1 MRKTLML
8 TAALATVLAAA
19 PGYAAYADET
29 VDVLTYGSVGGTNV
43 ADNDAVTA
51 PLKAGTLA
59 TFHATPGGT
68 MFIKCAESAFG
79 ATVLSNV
86 ATPGTAKE
94 SLTLQSFGTCTPVG
108 IPAVSGVQSIVVD
121 NLPYATAVSA
131 PGNAVAV
138 TGTDAAPVQ
147 TTIKLRS
154 ALGTVT
160 CVYRADANLVTGV
173 ASNDDQS
180 ITFTDQKFN
189 KFSGPSACFP
199 NGYFTASYGPVA
211 DTSVAGSPLVYV
223 N

>member
-1 MRKTLML
+1 MRKTLVL
-8 TAALATVLAAA
+8 AAALATVLAAA
-19 PGYAAYADET
+19 PAYADET
-29 VDVLTYGSVGGTNV
+29 VNVLTYGSAGGTNV

-51 PLKAGTLA
+51 PLKSGTLA
-59 TFHATPGGT
+59 TFYATPGGT
-68 MFIKCAESAFG
+68 SFIKCADSAFG

-108 IPAVSGVQSIVVD
+108 IPAVSGVRSIVVD
-121 NLPYATAVSA
+121 NLPYATAVTA
-131 PGNAVAV
+131 PGNAVEV

-147 TTIKLRS
+147 TTIKLNS

-173 ASNDDQS
+173 ASNADQS

>member
-8 TAALATVLAAA
+8 TAALATVLAAT
-19 PGYAAYADET
+19 PAYADET
-29 VDVLTYGSVGGTNV
+29 VDVLSYGSAGGTAV
-43 ADNDAVTA
+43 ADNDAVSA
-51 PLKAGTLA
+51 PLKSGTLA
-59 TFHATPGGT
+59 TFYATPGGT
-68 MFIKCAESAFG
+68 SFVKCAESAFG

-86 ATPGTAKE
+86 AAPGTAKE
-94 SLTLQSFGTCTPVG
+94 SLTLQSFGSCTPVG

-121 NLPYATAVSA
+121 NLPYATSVTS

-138 TGTDAAPVQ
+138 TGTDAAPIQ

-160 CVYRADANLVTGV
+160 CVYRADGNLVTGV

-180 ITFTDQKFN
+180 ITFTDQKFT

-199 NGYFTASYGPVA
+199 NGWFTAGYGPVS